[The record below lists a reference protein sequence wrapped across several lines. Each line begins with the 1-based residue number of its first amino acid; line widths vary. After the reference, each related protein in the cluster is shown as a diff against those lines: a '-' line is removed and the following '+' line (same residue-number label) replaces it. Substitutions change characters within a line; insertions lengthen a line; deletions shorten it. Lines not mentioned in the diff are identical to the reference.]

1 MKSLVTA
8 VYFLNDIARKEYLE
22 NYLTHL
28 TVTDEYELAGI
39 RDNVS
44 WVKGMTRLQLCLCF
58 YLLGVLADA
67 VLRRAVASNS
77 KASNQYISR
86 AKAVKNLK
94 EKTLVSKYHLLE
106 LSYRTNAMHVSP

>member
-1 MKSLVTA
+1 LGLGVASSISIKLGAPARLGVMKSLVTA

-44 WVKGMTRLQLCLCF
+44 
-58 YLLGVLADA
+58 
-67 VLRRAVASNS
+67 
-77 KASNQYISR
+77 
-86 AKAVKNLK
+86 
-94 EKTLVSKYHLLE
+94 
-106 LSYRTNAMHVSP
+106 